1 MKGEKNMNEI
11 NYKDIATLGTLFFKN
26 FDDEMRIYYLA
37 GKMGEDKYTVTRI
50 GMENLPESKSD
61 DDGLP
66 IFSLDNFCHY
76 SGFFIKIIE

>member
-26 FDDEMRIYYLA
+26 FDDEMKIYYLS
-37 GKMGEDKYTVTRI
+37 GKTGENQYIVTRI
-50 GMENLPESKSD
+50 TADNIPED
-61 DDGLP
+61 DDGFP

-76 SGFFIKIIE
+76 SGFYIKIVE